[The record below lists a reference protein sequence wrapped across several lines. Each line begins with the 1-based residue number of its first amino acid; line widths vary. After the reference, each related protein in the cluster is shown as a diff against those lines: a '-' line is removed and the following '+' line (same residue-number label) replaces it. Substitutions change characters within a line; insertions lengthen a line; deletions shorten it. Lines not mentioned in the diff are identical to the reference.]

1 MSTLATLQVNLIADT
16 SNFSTGLA
24 NAKSDIANF
33 ATQAAA
39 GMASIGGGVLMG
51 AGAAVLAVGTGLVA
65 AFKGAIAE
73 TIQFQNVQAQTN
85 AVLKSTGG
93 VAGVTADMVTQL
105 ADKYSQLTP
114 FQDDVVRGGENLLL
128 TFTSIGQDIFPQA
141 TDIMLDMSQALGQD
155 LKSSAIQLGKALQD
169 PILGVTALR
178 RVGANFNEED
188 KKMIENLVNTGR
200 TAEAQK
206 YIMAELAKEFG
217 GSAEAAGQTLGGQ
230 LAILGN
236 RFNDIKK
243 TVGAALMPALM
254 QFAQFLNTELNK
266 PEVQAFITNLAQAIG
281 NFAMTVVNNIPSVV
295 QWFQNAFGWLEE
307 HKGIMVGV
315 FTALGAAVA
324 VFVWTTVSGLL
335 PAIAVMALIGAAAYL
350 LYQAWTT
357 NFGGIQEKAAAV
369 WAWLQP
375 VLMEI
380 WNWLSINIP
389 IAIQAM
395 SAFWNNVLVPA
406 VQSAWAFI
414 QSVIQAGMQFISDLT
429 SGKLG
434 WISQVWS
441 NTWSAIQVAV
451 QTVMTVIML
460 VFNAFKAAFQG
471 DWYSFGYYLGT
482 AWRLAWDMIGV
493 VFSTAW
499 SNIKI
504 IFGQIIESIITTFK
518 TTDWGAVGRGII
530 RGIGDGLGAMKGW
543 LLEAARN
550 IASAV
555 MGALKGFFGIR
566 SPSELMRDV
575 IGRNMAL
582 GIVAGWEGVLNV
594 NPLKPALANAVS
606 MPSVSVPAVSGAAGA
621 GGNTSSEL
629 MRDFQ
634 DALNEFNMRLRTLP
648 DDLARANNGVLV
660 KIAQRS

>member
-1 MSTLATLQVNLIADT
+1 MSTLATLQVNLIADI

-33 ATQAAA
+33 ATQAAT
-39 GMASIGGGVLMG
+39 GMASIGGGVLAG
-51 AGAAVLAVGTGLVA
+51 AGAAVVAVGV
-65 AFKGAIAE
+65 AFKSVIGE
-73 TIQFQNVQAQTN
+73 VVTYQNAQAQTN

-93 VAGVTADMVTQL
+93 AAGVTADMVTQL

-254 QFAQFLNTELNK
+254 QFTQFLNTELNK
-266 PEVQAFITNLAQAIG
+266 PEVQEFITKLTQTIG
-281 NFAMTVVNNIPSVV
+281 NFAMTVISNIPAVV

-307 HKGIMVGV
+307 RKGVLIGV
-315 FTALGAAVA
+315 FAALGAAVA
-324 VFVWTTVSGLL
+324 VFVWTTVLPAFVALL

-350 LYQAWTT
+350 LYQAWAT
-357 NFGGIQEKAAAV
+357 NFGGIQEKAAA
-369 WAWLQP
+369 
-375 VLMEI
+375 MG
-380 WNWLSINIP
+380 
-389 IAIQAM
+389 
-395 SAFWNNVLVPA
+395 AFWGNVLVPA
-406 VQSAWAFI
+406 VQSAWTFI
-414 QSVIQAGMQFISDLT
+414 QGVIQAGLQFVSDLT

-441 NTWSAIQVAV
+441 NTWSTIQAGV
-451 QTVMTVIML
+451 QTVMAVIML

-504 IFGQIIESIITTFK
+504 IFGQIVESIITTFK

-543 LLEAARN
+543 LLDAARN

-555 MGALKGFFGIR
+555 MGTLKGFFGIR
-566 SPSELMRDV
+566 SPSELTRDI

-606 MPSVSVPAVSGAAGA
+606 MPAVSVPAASGTAGA

-660 KIAQRS
+660 KIAQRV